1 MTLDEIVIPISINTS
16 NESKL
21 DEISSALKNI
31 AYEEFENLK
40 DLKSKLEHATKS
52 GVGFN
57 TVYNALL
64 ANTEKSSKNFKN
76 LANSIKGVGDKS
88 SNIKSLSSTLKGV
101 GKSLFDVKA
110 FSNKAA
116 QALDQLAV
124 SALPITLVIKVVE
137 RIGSA
142 ITGVFTGALDS
153 LASFNEEVSVF
164 SDMLGDTEVGKVL
177 ADDIRAFG
185 EETLFTGEA
194 ISNAAKTMLSYGAAA
209 SEVSERMRMFGEAA
223 GGSSAGLE
231 KLAEVYSKVEAGNN
245 IALEDLSELR
255 NVGVDITDILAK
267 EAEDAGSSLFKMAS
281 DGKLGFNELSNA
293 LKKATSEGGKF
304 YGNTARGAK
313 TLAEAQLQTSKM
325 SQKLFLELGKALE
338 PMMIG
343 FEKLKQAL
351 LLGIVV
357 PITKV
362 ASATIFLFN
371 KYVEFYKYMGGT
383 VVSGFKLWF
392 NTLMIGFNKIKEL
405 VSYVIGT
412 LTLGFKLLFNTMMT
426 GFRKAKEWIHSSILT
441 PLSNISESVMDLLG
455 KLKKSC
461 ILCYYQIC

>member
-21 DEISSALKNI
+21 DEISNALKNI

-164 SDMLGDTEVGKVL
+164 SDMLGDTEIGKVL

-194 ISNAAKTMLSYGAAA
+194 ISNAAKTMLSYGVSA
-209 SEVSERMRMFGEAA
+209 SEVSERIRMFGEAA

-245 IALEDLSELR
+245 IALEDLEELR

-267 EAEDAGSSLFKMAS
+267 KAEDAGSSLFKMAS

-357 PITKV
+357 P
-362 ASATIFLFN
+362 
-371 KYVEFYKYMGGT
+371 
-383 VVSGFKLWF
+383 
-392 NTLMIGFNKIKEL
+392 
-405 VSYVIGT
+405 
-412 LTLGFKLLFNTMMT
+412 
-426 GFRKAKEWIHSSILT
+426 
-441 PLSNISESVMDLLG
+441 
-455 KLKKSC
+455 
-461 ILCYYQIC
+461 